1 MVPES
6 VLVPMPNLNVAV
18 LAPAGYA
25 KDLGKAGTASDIT
38 LYNLKKGEVTV
49 TFLEPTRY
57 PERLASLFYA
67 VSPADVAVLVV
78 DAVTAQ
84 FGEQVLML
92 DCMGIR
98 EGVLILRN
106 YLTPDE
112 LAPLLRGTVVEGYEL
127 RGDDPAALREELLER
142 SAARSEETGA
152 ASGTVPVDHAFP
164 VKGIGTVVL
173 GDVVRGVVRRHDSLR
188 LLPGGTT
195 VQLRSIQRH
204 DDDSAAAF
212 AGDRAGL
219 ALKGIEADAITRGDV
234 LTTEADLVASAHLSG
249 RASIVKYW
257 PAPLRE
263 GMVLQV
269 GHWMQFLPARIQSI
283 GLDQDWHR
291 PQLRLELDRAL
302 VYPPDDRVLLCWL
315 DGGRLRVVGT
325 MVLD

>member
-1 MVPES
+1 
-6 VLVPMPNLNVAV
+6 MPNLNVAV

-67 VSPADVAVLVV
+67 VSPADAAVLVV

-92 DCMGIR
+92 DCMGVR
-98 EGVLILRN
+98 HGYLILRN
-106 YLTPDE
+106 YLTPVE
-112 LAPLLRGTVVEGYEL
+112 LAPLIRGTVVEGYAVH
-127 RGDDPAALREELLER
+127 DDNPGALREELLDR
-142 SAARSEETGA
+142 SALRIEEA
-152 ASGTVPVDHAFP
+152 GTTNGSVPVDHAFP

-173 GDVVRGVVRRHDSLR
+173 GDVVRGAVRRHDTLR
-188 LLPGGTT
+188 LLPGGKT

-204 DDDSAAAF
+204 DDDATAAF
-212 AGDRAGL
+212 AGDRVGL
-219 ALKGIEADAITRGDV
+219 ALKGIEADEIARGDV
-234 LTTEADLVASAHLSG
+234 LTTETDLVASAHLSG

-257 PAPLRE
+257 PAPLKE
-263 GMVLQV
+263 GMVLSV
-269 GHWMQFLPARIQSI
+269 GHWMQFQPARILGI
-283 GLDQDWHR
+283 GVDQDWHR
-291 PQLRLELDRAL
+291 PQLRLELERPL

-325 MVLD
+325 LVLD

>member
-1 MVPES
+1 
-6 VLVPMPNLNVAV
+6 MPNLNVAV

-67 VSPADVAVLVV
+67 VSPADAAILVV

-92 DCMGIR
+92 DCMGIQD
-98 EGVLILRN
+98 GFLILRN
-106 YLTPDE
+106 YLTPE
-112 LAPLLRGTVVEGYEL
+112 EIAPLIRGTVVEEYVLCE
-127 RGDDPAALREELLER
+127 DDPVALREEMLDR
-142 SAARSEETGA
+142 SALRTETKDETTG
-152 ASGTVPVDHAFP
+152 SVPVDHAFP

-173 GDVVRGVVRRHDSLR
+173 GDVVRGAVRRHDTLR
-188 LLPGGTT
+188 LLPGGKP

-204 DDDSAAAF
+204 DDDAAAAF
-212 AGDRAGL
+212 AGDRVGL
-219 ALKGIEADAITRGDV
+219 ALKGIEAEEIARGDV
-234 LTTEADLVASAHLSG
+234 LTTETDLVASEHLSG
-249 RASIVKYW
+249 RATLVKYW
-257 PAPLRE
+257 PAPLKE
-263 GMVLQV
+263 GMVLTV
-269 GHWMQFLPARIQSI
+269 GHWMQFLPARILGI
-283 GLDQDWHR
+283 GVDQDWHR
-291 PQLRLELDRAL
+291 PQLRLELERSL

-325 MVLD
+325 LVLD